1 VNSVDGRPSPTWW
14 SPRRIATAAAV
25 AVVLGAAAFL
35 FRFNALGGTLGGF
48 DNDHFTRL
56 IRADVLLQGQ
66 QPLRDFVDS
75 ELRGAWPA
83 LTYAMSAWAQQIGG
97 RTLLSEAYL
106 TVGSL
111 TLAFVIV
118 FLLALDV
125 SKRWSIALLAT
136 IAAIVTMPKVHN
148 YPKVLTLTLGAWA
161 LRAVAVRPSAV
172 RLAAAALAT
181 AIATLFRHDYGV
193 YVAVGIAA
201 TLLARDVG
209 QWQAAARSVATYGA
223 LTALWLMPSAIWV
236 QAYGGIPQYIS
247 NALTTVAAE
256 RTRTPLELS
265 EFNSLQPFAGDGP
278 EVISY
283 YAFWAIP
290 TVAAIVL
297 AMSLM
302 SAARRRKTDEL
313 AVVFGLLA
321 MTVIVNF
328 FFLRANLTARFGDA
342 AVPLVLLAA
351 SVAGLAASLSST
363 ALRASAIGAQVGLL
377 AIVLG
382 SGYVYS
388 EVARELDTSGL
399 SDSRE
404 KTARRYREVRDE
416 LGRLPPSAWTD
427 AQAAG
432 TLRAARYVAE
442 CTAPADRLL
451 VIGRLHEIPVFAR
464 RQFAAGQP
472 LFELSL
478 FTSDVDQRLAVQRL
492 QEQSVPIV
500 LAESSEFEEGFVSDY
515 PLVAQYLTEHYREA
529 GVMKIDEEPRLLV
542 LVEKKRAPVRTDPA
556 SGFPCFR

>member
-1 VNSVDGRPSPTWW
+1 MDGRSSVTWW
-14 SPRRIATAAAV
+14 SRRRIAIATAV
-25 AVVLGAAAFL
+25 AVVIGIAAFL
-35 FRFNALGGTLGGF
+35 LRFNALGGTLGGF

-106 TVGSL
+106 TVGLL

-118 FLLALDV
+118 FLLALDL
-125 SKRWSIALLAT
+125 SKRWSVALLAT
-136 IAAIVTMPKVHN
+136 VAAIVTMPKVHN
-148 YPKVLTLTLGAWA
+148 YPKVLTLTLGIWA
-161 LRAVAVRPSAV
+161 LRAVVVKPSAV

-181 AIATLFRHDYGV
+181 AVAILFRHDYGV

-201 TLLARDVG
+201 ALVARDAG
-209 QWQAAARSVATYGA
+209 QWHVAARTLGAYGA
-223 LTALWLMPSAIWV
+223 FVALWLLPSAIWV
-236 QAYGGIPQYIS
+236 QAYGGIPQYLG

-256 RTRTPLELS
+256 RTRTPLDLS
-265 EFNSLQPFAGDGP
+265 EFTLSQPFAGDGP
-278 EVISY
+278 EVITY
-283 YAFWAIP
+283 YAFWAVPI
-290 TVAAIVL
+290 VAGAVL
-297 AMSLM
+297 AIYLINTT
-302 SAARRRKTDEL
+302 RQRRKTDEL
-313 AVVFGLLA
+313 AIACGLLA
-321 MTVIVNF
+321 MTIIVNF

-351 SVAGLAASLSST
+351 CVVGLVAPLSSI
-363 ALRASAIGAQVGLL
+363 ALRRSAIAAQVALL
-377 AIVLG
+377 AIVVG
-382 SGYVYS
+382 AGYVYS
-388 EVARELDTSGL
+388 EVGRELDTSGL

-404 KTARRYREVRDE
+404 KAARRYREVRQE
-416 LGRLPPSAWTD
+416 LGRLPPSAWSD
-427 AQAAG
+427 AQSIG

-442 CTAPADRLL
+442 CTAPDDRLL

-515 PLVAQYLTEHYREA
+515 PLVAHYITEHYREA
-529 GVMKIDEEPRLLV
+529 GVMKIDDEPRFLV
-542 LVEKKRAPVRTDPA
+542 FVERNREPVRNDPA